1 MMQFTHERSIN
12 LEASRHEVRAHWEG
26 ADALAGRLSHIRCV
40 APGAEDDLA
49 HFIICL
55 DGRQFEFAVQRTMTD
70 DDMFCWQSLGT
81 EFLYVLC
88 VTLLPAGGSRT
99 RLTVTVA
106 YDPPGFMADVAES
119 LGLGR
124 LFDHTLD
131 ADLHRYADVL
141 QARSAFAP
149 ALALAE

>member
-1 MMQFTHERSIN
+1 MQFTHERSLN
-12 LEASRHEVRAHWEG
+12 LEAPRSVVRAHWEG
-26 ADALAGRLSHIRCV
+26 ADSLAARLSHIRGI
-40 APGAEDDLA
+40 APGAASDLA
-49 HFIICL
+49 HFVICL

-70 DDMFCWQSLGT
+70 EDMFCWQSLGT

-88 VTLLPAGGSRT
+88 VTLLPVAGHRT
-99 RLTVTVA
+99 RLIVTVA

-124 LFDHTLD
+124 LFDHALE
-131 ADLHRYADVL
+131 ADLHRYADAL
-141 QARSAFAP
+141 DSRALHAP